1 MSLGGDLH
9 RYRINW
15 ETVKRHDFD
24 RVVEALL
31 VAMFQVD
38 PKYVEVLRGE
48 GGDGGID
55 VVVRDEMDYPEII
68 FQLKFFPGGFTGG
81 HRVTRQRQIKKSFN
95 MAWDKHK
102 PRVWILVMPSN
113 PHKNELA
120 WVRELATDK
129 QVKTHIWG
137 QAHLDRGLATHPEI
151 ERAALHDGVVAV
163 LSQFGQE
170 RAALANSGDPQIL
183 FKGMVEQLQ
192 ARSEYWATEVSIQD
206 GELIESYR
214 PKRHDAMEKE
224 PISETLTVKLGP
236 EDRDINEQI
245 IHSLNYGTFGPIRLP
260 GSAAAFSRTG
270 PTWIQPFPKLHHQA
284 LELRPLNTVLE
295 KEEPITINVL
305 DEDVCA
311 TARFPG
317 MIVERARGR
326 IGYSAKARFANI
338 ATAVI
343 SMPTTPDLSD
353 PGSIVLNFDL
363 DEPAVKDAEQAIS
376 LLDAMRPGATL
387 EFYWGG
393 KKTGRVKL
401 GSELKASSEV
411 DIYIRELLADLLYL
425 QDKLPGAAFNL
436 PTEVAG
442 TDRAYVRIARILLE
456 GRRTVM
462 PPGTSFTA
470 VLSGEKG
477 DNLERL
483 LRTGGP
489 FTNRFKRLKFNL
501 LGSRFNLGPAIMFHR
516 DVLIAGADEVE
527 RILSEGIAEGREI
540 QLRPQGDELIQ
551 VWLGEWTSESDTV
564 PEYEPWGLSNFYSP
578 DNEASGAGPAAF
590 EADLPE
596 LPEAS

>member
-9 RYRINW
+9 RYRIDW
-15 ETVKRHDFD
+15 GTVKRHDFD

-31 VAMFQVD
+31 VAMFQVE

-55 VVVRDEMDYPEII
+55 VVVRDEKDYPEII

-81 HRVTRQRQIKKSFN
+81 HRATRQRQIEKSFN
-95 MAWDKHK
+95 MAWNKHK
-102 PRVWILVMPSN
+102 PRTWILVMPSN

-120 WVRELATDK
+120 WVRELAKDK
-129 QVKTHIWG
+129 QVRIHMWG
-137 QAHLDRGLATHPEI
+137 QAHLDRGLAAHPEI
-151 ERAALHDGVVAV
+151 EKAALHDGVVAV

-183 FKGMVEQLQ
+183 FKGMVEELQ

-236 EDRDINEQI
+236 EDQDIHEQI
-245 IHSLNYGTFGPIRLP
+245 AHSINYGAFGPIRLP

-270 PTWIQPFPKLHHQA
+270 PTWIQPLPKLEHQS
-284 LELRPLNTVLE
+284 LELHPLNTVLE

-305 DEDVCA
+305 DEDGCA

-317 MIVERARGR
+317 RIVERARGR
-326 IGYSAKARFANI
+326 IGHSAKARFANI

-363 DEPAVKDAEQAIS
+363 DEPGVTDAEQAIK
-376 LLDAMRPGATL
+376 LLDSMQPGATL

-393 KKTGRVKL
+393 KKKGRVKL

-411 DIYIRELLADLLYL
+411 DIYIRELLADLIYL
-425 QDKLPGAAFNL
+425 QGRLPGAAFNL
-436 PTEVAG
+436 PREVAG
-442 TDRAYVRIARILLE
+442 TARAYIRIARILLQ
-456 GRRTVM
+456 GKRTVM

-470 VLSGEKG
+470 VLSGDKG
-477 DNLERL
+477 ENLERL
-483 LRTGGP
+483 LHSGGSY
-489 FTNRFKRLKFNL
+489 THRFKRFKINL
-501 LGSRFNLGPAIMFHR
+501 LGSSFNLGPATMFHR
-516 DVLIAGADEVE
+516 NVLIANAEEVE
-527 RILSEGIAEGREI
+527 QTLNDGTARGHEI
-540 QLRPQGDELIQ
+540 HLRPQDDELIQ
-551 VWLGEWTSESDTV
+551 VWLGEWTSEADSI
-564 PEYEPWGLSNFYSP
+564 PEYEPWGLSDFYSP
-578 DNEASGAGPAAF
+578 DTEA
-590 EADLPE
+590 
-596 LPEAS
+596 